1 VSRTGIKHRRSYNA
15 TNLQDFHL
23 FPTVSR
29 RWTSETFARGDI
41 RAVSF
46 SLHSYASFSNFGRP
60 CTKVKGHASASFAQV
75 ASLVVGIS
83 DTEEQPITPGE
94 PYTRRGSWWAVSVPF
109 SLRAVISGPPFR
121 CVLSF
126 LGPLVRNTCS
136 QAILRELKRH
146 FLVPCKTGGAL

>member
-1 VSRTGIKHRRSYNA
+1 MCPEPALSIVAAI

-23 FPTVSR
+23 FPSVSR

-83 DTEEQPITPGE
+83 DTDEQQCANHARPVLYEERI
-94 PYTRRGSWWAVSVPF
+94 W
-109 SLRAVISGPPFR
+109 
-121 CVLSF
+121 
-126 LGPLVRNTCS
+126 
-136 QAILRELKRH
+136 
-146 FLVPCKTGGAL
+146 